1 MRLNS
6 LLKAV
11 PIAALVL
18 LSIVFAISVLLG
30 IKLSMPVEILLAAS
44 ATIVACCIIWFPEE
58 GDFKS

>member
-44 ATIVACCIIWFPEE
+44 ATIVACCIIWFPEG